1 MPVSEP
7 LHLAVLLVALCVI
20 GWGAGFAAAM
30 GWKGLRGIDT
40 VGIRVRV
47 ATVAIALLVA
57 TSCSYAYVV
66 VLASVGVVESCDIV
80 RPVPVAC

>member
-1 MPVSEP
+1 MTDPINLVI
-7 LHLAVLLVALCVI
+7 LLFALCVI

-30 GWKGLRGIDT
+30 GWKGLRGIGA
-40 VGIRVRV
+40 VGLPVRI
-47 ATVAIALLVA
+47 ATIAIALLVG

-66 VLASVGVVESCDIV
+66 VLASVGVVAGCDVV

>member
-1 MPVSEP
+1 MTNP
-7 LHLAVLLVALCVI
+7 LHIVVLLLALCVI

-30 GWKGLRGIDT
+30 GWKGLRNVDA
-40 VGIRVRV
+40 VGIRVRI
-47 ATVAIALLVA
+47 ATLAIALLVA

-66 VLASVGVVESCDIV
+66 VLASVGVAGCDVV